1 MAERGRILRER
12 ICKLCG
18 HRWFPRTLDRP
29 RICPH
34 CKSARWDVGR
44 KYPKPEPPS
53 SEARALVL
61 A

>member
-12 ICKLCG
+12 ICLLCK
-18 HRWFPRTLDRP
+18 HRWFPRSFERP
-29 RICPH
+29 RICPN

-44 KYPKPEPPS
+44 KYPKPDVNPQ
-53 SEARALVL
+53 ARALVP